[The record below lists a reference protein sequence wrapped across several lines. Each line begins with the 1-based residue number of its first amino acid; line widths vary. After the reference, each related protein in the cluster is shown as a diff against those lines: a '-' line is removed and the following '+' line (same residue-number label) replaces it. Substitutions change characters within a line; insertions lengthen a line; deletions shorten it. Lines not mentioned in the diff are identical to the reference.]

1 MAGAAAAAAAFT
13 PLEATI
19 GGATLGVATANR
31 MTIVGRILGHSGILR
46 GLVQGDHSPWRYV
59 FLGGMAAGSIVAT
72 NMIPG
77 ALVPLPDSFPV
88 SRAIAAG
95 LLVGVGSSMGNGCTS
110 GHGICGNSRL
120 SPRSM
125 VYTGTFMAAGAVSAS
140 ISGVTSALGIAGLPT
155 SLAVSVPPPDVLM
168 QGLVVLLGSVLVG
181 LASWFAGS
189 KLSGTA
195 NKAVGLATEATSGAL
210 FAWGLAYAGM
220 TKSTKVASFL
230 AVTDKCFDPT
240 LMFVMAGAIL
250 VNLPVFQ
257 AIIRKKVFPAKP
269 VCALEY
275 QMPKSSAIDPK
286 LLLGGVLFGT
296 GWGVGGLCPGPAIC
310 NLAANPLSPLYI
322 AFMASMLAGF
332 ALESSS
338 FGQAIWKK
346 PAQA

>member
-1 MAGAAAAAAAFT
+1 MVGVSAAAAAFT

-59 FLGGMAAGSIVAT
+59 FLGGMAAGSLAAST
-72 NMIPG
+72 LIPG
-77 ALVPLPDSFPV
+77 SLVPLPDAFPM
-88 SRAIAAG
+88 SRALTAG

-125 VYTGTFMAAGAVSAS
+125 VYTATFMASGAATAS
-140 ISGVTSALGIAGLPT
+140 LSGVTSALGIAGLPT
-155 SLAVSVPPPDVLM
+155 SMAVVLPPSDVLSR
-168 QGLVVLLGSVLVG
+168 GLMVLLGSLVIG

-189 KLSGTA
+189 KLTGKA
-195 NKAVGLATEATSGAL
+195 NKAVQLVTEAASGAL
-210 FAWGLAYAGM
+210 FAWGLAFSGM
-220 TKSTKVASFL
+220 TKSSKVASFL
-230 AVTDKCFDPT
+230 AVTDPCFDPT
-240 LMFVMAGAIL
+240 LMFVMGGAIL

-257 AIIRKKVFPAKP
+257 AIIHKKVFPAKP
-269 VCALEY
+269 VCGTEY
-275 QMPKSSAIDPK
+275 QMPKNNAIDKK
-286 LLLGGVLFGT
+286 LILGGVLFGA

-310 NLAANPLSPLYI
+310 NFAVNPLNPLYL
-322 AFMASMLAGF
+322 AFMAAMLMGM
-332 ALESSS
+332 ALESSPQM
-338 FGQAIWKK
+338 QAMWKK